1 MSQFSALH
9 CIIELMGMSSL
20 QALLYVLMQMCSI
33 ASPKNDSLLLLSPLI
48 VE

>member
-33 ASPKNDSLLLLSPLI
+33 ASQKNRLTIIAVSPDS
-48 VE
+48 